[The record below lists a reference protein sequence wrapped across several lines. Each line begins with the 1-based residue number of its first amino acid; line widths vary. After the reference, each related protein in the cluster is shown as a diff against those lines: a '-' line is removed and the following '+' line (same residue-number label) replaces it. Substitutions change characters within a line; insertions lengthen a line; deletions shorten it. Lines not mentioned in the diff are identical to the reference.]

1 MDEVWTVERE
11 LDPFPWYARM
21 RASEPVAFDG
31 RWDAYSVFRYA
42 DVQRVLSEYTTFSS
56 ARGGPGAGEAQHPL
70 NASLINM
77 DPPRHRQLRGLVS
90 QAFTPRAVAA
100 LEPRIAQ
107 IVDEL
112 LAAVAPAG
120 RMDVVEDL
128 AYPLPVIVIA
138 ELLGI
143 PPADRARFKAW
154 SDAVVTGQA
163 GAQRGELQRE
173 MAMYFMQTIERRR
186 HDPGSDLISALLAA
200 EVDGQ
205 KLTQMELLGFCMLL
219 LIAGNETTTNLIG
232 NAILCFDE
240 QPEVYEQL
248 RADPDLL
255 PSAIEE
261 VLRYRSPVQE
271 MDRVTTT
278 ATQLGDVPIP
288 ARTWVSA
295 WIGSA
300 NRDDDQFPD
309 PETFDI
315 TRTPNRHLAFGQGIH
330 FCLGAPLAR
339 LEASVALGELLAR
352 FHDIRRVREVALEP
366 LHSGIIFGVRHLPV
380 TFRTS

>member
-11 LDPFPWYARM
+11 LNPFPWYARM
-21 RASEPVAFDG
+21 RASEPVAYDRHWG
-31 RWDAYSVFRYA
+31 SYSVFRYA
-42 DVQRVLSEYTTFSS
+42 DVQRVLSEHVTFSS
-56 ARGGPGAGEAQHPL
+56 NRMGGQEAQHPL
-70 NASLINM
+70 SASLISM
-77 DPPRHRQLRGLVS
+77 DPPRHRQLRNLVS

-112 LAAVAPAG
+112 LDAVVPLG
-120 RMDVVEDL
+120 RMDVVDDL

-143 PPADRARFKAW
+143 PAADRARFKAW
-154 SDAVVTGQA
+154 SDSVVTGQA
-163 GAQRGELQRE
+163 GAQRGNLQRE

-186 HDPGSDLISALLAA
+186 HEPGDGDLITALLGA

-205 KLTQMELLGFCMLL
+205 KLTEMELLGFCMLL

-240 QPEVYEQL
+240 QPEVYERL
-248 RADPDLL
+248 RAHPALL
-255 PSAIEE
+255 PGAIEE
-261 VLRYRSPVQE
+261 VLRYRSPVQA
-271 MDRVTTT
+271 MDRVT
-278 ATQLGDVPIP
+278 ATETLVGDVTMP
-288 ARTWVSA
+288 AGTWVSA

-300 NRDDDQFPD
+300 NRDEEQFPAAD
-309 PETFDI
+309 TFDV
-315 TRTPNRHLAFGQGIH
+315 TRTPNKHVAFGQGIH

-339 LEASVALGELLAR
+339 LEAKVALGALLER
-352 FHDIRRVREVALEP
+352 LRDIRRVPDVELEP
-366 LHSGIIFGVRHLPV
+366 LQSNIVFGVRHLPV
-380 TFRTS
+380 TFRA

>member
-11 LDPFPWYARM
+11 LNPFPWYARM
-21 RASEPVAFDG
+21 RASEPVAFD
-31 RWDAYSVFRYA
+31 REWQSYSVFRYA
-42 DVQRVLSEYTTFSS
+42 DVQRVLSEYAIFSS
-56 ARGGPGAGEAQHPL
+56 DRAGGQEARHPL
-70 NASLINM
+70 AASLINM
-77 DPPRHRQLRGLVS
+77 DPPRHRQLRNLVS

-100 LEPRIAQ
+100 LEPRIAR

-112 LAAVAPAG
+112 LAAAAPLG
-120 RMDVVEDL
+120 RMDIVEDL

-163 GAQRGELQRE
+163 GDQRGNLQRE
-173 MAMYFMQTIERRR
+173 MAMYFLQTIEQRR
-186 HDPGSDLISALLAA
+186 HDPGGDLISALLRA

-205 KLTQMELLGFCMLL
+205 KLTEMELLGFCMLL
-219 LIAGNETTTNLIG
+219 LVAGNETTTNLIG

-240 QPEVYEQL
+240 QPEVYERL
-248 RADPDLL
+248 RAEPALL

-261 VLRYRSPVQE
+261 VLRYRSPVQA

-278 ATQLGDVPIP
+278 ETVVGGVTIP
-288 ARTWVSA
+288 PRTWISA

-300 NRDDDQFPD
+300 NRDEEQFPNAD
-309 PETFDI
+309 TFDI
-315 TRTPNRHLAFGQGIH
+315 TRAPNKHLAFGQGVH

-339 LEASVALGELLAR
+339 LEAKVALGAVIERLR
-352 FHDIRRVREVALEP
+352 DIKRVREVALEP
-366 LHSGIIFGVRHLPV
+366 LQSNIVYGVRHLPV
-380 TFRTS
+380 TFRA

>member
-11 LDPFPWYARM
+11 LNPFPWYARM
-21 RASEPVAFDG
+21 RDSEPVAYDR
-31 RWDAYSVFRYA
+31 RWDSYSVFRYA
-42 DVQRVLSEYTTFSS
+42 DVQRVLSEYATFSS
-56 ARGGPGAGEAQHPL
+56 NRTGGEARHPL
-70 NASLINM
+70 SASLISL
-77 DPPRHRQLRGLVS
+77 DPPRHRQLRNLVS

-112 LAAVAPAG
+112 LDAAAPLG
-120 RMDVVEDL
+120 RMDIVEEL

-154 SDAVVTGQA
+154 SDSVVTGQA
-163 GAQRGELQRE
+163 GDQRGNLQRE
-173 MAMYFMQTIERRR
+173 MAMYFLETIERRR
-186 HDPGSDLISALLAA
+186 HEPGGGDLITALLGA

-205 KLTQMELLGFCMLL
+205 KLTEMELLGFCMLL

-240 QPEVYEQL
+240 QPEVYERL
-248 RADPDLL
+248 RAEPALL
-255 PSAIEE
+255 PGAIEE
-261 VLRYRSPVQE
+261 VLRYRSPVQA
-271 MDRVTTT
+271 MDRVT
-278 ATQLGDVPIP
+278 ATETNIGDVTLP
-288 ARTWVSA
+288 AGTWVSA

-300 NRDDDQFPD
+300 NRDEEQFAAAD
-309 PETFDI
+309 TFDI
-315 TRTPNRHLAFGQGIH
+315 ARGPNKHLAFGQGIH

-339 LEASVALGELLAR
+339 LEAKVALGAVVERLRDL
-352 FHDIRRVREVALEP
+352 RRVRDVALEP
-366 LHSGIIFGVRHLPV
+366 LHSNIVYGVRRLPV
-380 TFRTS
+380 TFTSA